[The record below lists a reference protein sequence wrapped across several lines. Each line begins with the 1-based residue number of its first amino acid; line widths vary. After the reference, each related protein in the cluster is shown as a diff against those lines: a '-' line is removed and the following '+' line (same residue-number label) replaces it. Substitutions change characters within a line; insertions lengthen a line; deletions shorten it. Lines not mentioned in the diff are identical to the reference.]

1 MEETLVSGNIR
12 GLGAERRME
21 QIEVEGGEMKG
32 KFTPFFFLWWSGA
45 ESWQCTTFQS
55 SSQAQRQTGTLSR

>member
-1 MEETLVSGNIR
+1 MSGNIR

-32 KFTPFFFLWWSGA
+32 KFTPFFSCGGLVLKAGSVPRF
-45 ESWQCTTFQS
+45 
-55 SSQAQRQTGTLSR
+55 SQVPRPNDRPGLCHGDHDA